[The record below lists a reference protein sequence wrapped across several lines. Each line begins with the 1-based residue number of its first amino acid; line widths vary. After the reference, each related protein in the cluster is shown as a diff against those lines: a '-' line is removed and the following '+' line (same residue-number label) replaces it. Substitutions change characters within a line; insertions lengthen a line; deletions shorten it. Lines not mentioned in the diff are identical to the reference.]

1 MYNTVMKVLFLASS
15 GYIVYLMKYKRPI
28 CSSYDKVQDSFNVL
42 YLIVPCVIVG
52 LGVHM
57 MQIYL
62 YEDSFSLF
70 EVRKVSFPRTFALF
84 FHILIRYFGFS
95 RFTLK
100 LSLLFLNS
108 KFFKCLRS
116 RTVVSIKLVFRVFQ
130 LFFFRFC

>member
-70 EVRKVSFPRTFALF
+70 EVFWIFSIYLEAVAIVPQLKVLQMFAQS
-84 FHILIRYFGFS
+84 HSG
-95 RFTLK
+95 K
-100 LSLLFLNS
+100 H
-108 KFFKCLRS
+108 
-116 RTVVSIKLVFRVFQ
+116 
-130 LFFFRFC
+130 